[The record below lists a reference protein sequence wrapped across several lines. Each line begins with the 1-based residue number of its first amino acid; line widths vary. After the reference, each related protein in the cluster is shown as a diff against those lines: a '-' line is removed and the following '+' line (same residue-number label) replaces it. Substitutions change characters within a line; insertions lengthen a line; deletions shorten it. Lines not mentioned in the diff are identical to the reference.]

1 MKKLIS
7 MTLVAAMALTMGA
20 CSAKKE
26 TTSSGTATTEV
37 ATTEAV
43 ANNEVACIEAASEAA
58 TEQVEASSSENKV
71 HHVGVLTMLN
81 LTENEMLQYRDAE
94 AIAGKVLTDEGYFQM
109 DPDRK
114 PKKMDNQLHTEIIFY
129 DSLDAMLMALNARD
143 IDELSVYY
151 KTGQYL
157 CATNDNLELLY
168 TINADVENKA
178 FAELVLTGNMS
189 NDFAFLMMDDKEAL
203 RDEFNNAIGDMKADG
218 TMDKLINEQIEAL
231 VNGTEVKSV
240 TMPVIEDTE
249 TVKVAVTGALPPM
262 DYVAADGTPAGFNT
276 AVLAEISQRIGKN
289 IELVVVD
296 SIGRATALSSG
307 TVDAVF
313 WTRTN
318 EMAAHYA
325 EMSEEEKEAEMKKYE
340 AEMNDDEIEA
350 FNKIREILNFENYNS
365 ADMPE
370 GTICTVPY
378 YSDILVPVKKKS

>member
-231 VNGTEVKSV
+231 VNGTEVKPV

-378 YSDILVPVKKKS
+378 YSDILVPVNKKS

>member
-231 VNGTEVKSV
+231 VNGTEVKPV